1 MAQSA
6 SASAY
11 ETAETTQLR
20 WSARR
25 RTAVILTMATA
36 SWVVPAGL
44 IYGLAR
50 IFL

>member
-6 SASAY
+6 SVSAF
-11 ETAETTQLR
+11 ETVEDNQPR

-36 SWVVPAGL
+36 SWAVPAGL
-44 IYGLAR
+44 LYGLAR